1 MTQGVINL
9 DKGGMLN
16 LSKTAPSL
24 KRVRV
29 GLGWNP
35 NQTDTGAA
43 FDIDVSAF
51 VLKNDAAGNPAV
63 ISPQHFVFYGN
74 LKSPEG
80 AVVHQ
85 GDNRTGE
92 GDGDDESI
100 VLDLAKLPVG
110 TDEVSFI
117 VTIYEGAQ
125 RKQNFGQVR
134 GSYIAIYD
142 DETGQKIS
150 EYKLRDEF
158 STETAVQFGSIE
170 KNGSGQFVFAAVG
183 QGYNKG
189 LSDFVNRYGLNA
201 SGG

>member
-16 LSKTAPSL
+16 LSKQAPSL

-35 NQTDTGAA
+35 NQTDTGKA

-51 VLKNDAAGNPAV
+51 ALKNDAAGNPTI
-63 ISPQHFVFYGN
+63 ISPKHFVFYGN
-74 LKSPEG
+74 LSSPEG
-80 AVVHQ
+80 AVTHK
-85 GDNRTGE
+85 GDNRTGDGE
-92 GDGDDESI
+92 GDDETI
-100 VLDLAKLPVG
+100 VLDLAKLPAE
-110 TDEVSFI
+110 TSEVSFI
-117 VTIYEGAQ
+117 VTIYEGTQ
-125 RKQNFGQVR
+125 RAQNFGQVR

-170 KNGSGQFVFAAVG
+170 KNDSGQFVFAAVG

-201 SGG
+201 TGG